1 MSGAR
6 LDPHGVNQRDLPG
19 PSPAVSCSGVAGLVN
34 QTAAQRRESS
44 AALKLEPRQATLRC
58 PLMMDRIF
66 AICAGRGLE
75 AILAPLPEPARPLQI
90 TFPPS
95 LWTRADQE
103 QKQLSGCMFLAG
115 RLLLLVE
122 HIYDNAHC
130 STNDMAD
137 ATLILGLL
145 LSRAACA
152 LGRV

>member
-1 MSGAR
+1 MIG
-6 LDPHGVNQRDLPG
+6 
-19 PSPAVSCSGVAGLVN
+19 
-34 QTAAQRRESS
+34 
-44 AALKLEPRQATLRC
+44 
-58 PLMMDRIF
+58 MIF

-75 AILAPLPEPARPLQI
+75 AFLVPLPEPGRPLQI

-95 LWTRADQE
+95 LWTCADQE

-115 RLLLLVE
+115 RLLVLVAN
-122 HIYDNAHC
+122 IYDNAHC